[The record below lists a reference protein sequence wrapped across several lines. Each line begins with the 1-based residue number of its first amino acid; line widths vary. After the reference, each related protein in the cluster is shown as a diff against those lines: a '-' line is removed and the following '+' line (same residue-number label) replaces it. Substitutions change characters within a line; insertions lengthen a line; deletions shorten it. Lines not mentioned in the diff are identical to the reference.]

1 MKERVANNYGSFPVV
16 FTKGKGAKLR
26 DIHGKEYID
35 FVSGIGVNC
44 LGHNHPALV
53 TAIQKQVE
61 KQIHIS
67 NYYISDIGVSY
78 TDALLKATE
87 MEGVFYCNSGA
98 EANEAAIK
106 LARKYGFGIQAQ
118 KKTIVTLK
126 QSFHG
131 RTLTTLSATGQEK
144 FHPESFAPY
153 TPDFKHMKANDYA
166 ALDFIDASVCAIMI
180 EAVQGEG
187 GVNLI
192 DADWAQALEKKA
204 REVDALFIVDEVQTG
219 MMRTGSLLASTT
231 LGINPDIITL
241 AKGIAGGVPMGA
253 CLFRGRA
260 KDVFVA
266 GDHQSTFGG
275 NPLALAA
282 AKAVLKEIN
291 TECMQNHVIKMGE
304 KIQNTIRSWNLDII
318 QEVRGRGLMI
328 GIDINFEAAPFQK
341 ACLDNGLC
349 VTTAGPKTLRFLP
362 PLIISEAEI
371 ETGLAIFREVLTA

>member
-16 FTKGKGAKLR
+16 FTKGKGAQLR

-61 KQIHIS
+61 KQMHIS
-67 NYYISDIGVSY
+67 NYYISDVGVSY

-192 DADWAQALEKKA
+192 DA
-204 REVDALFIVDEVQTG
+204 
-219 MMRTGSLLASTT
+219 
-231 LGINPDIITL
+231 
-241 AKGIAGGVPMGA
+241 
-253 CLFRGRA
+253 
-260 KDVFVA
+260 
-266 GDHQSTFGG
+266 
-275 NPLALAA
+275 
-282 AKAVLKEIN
+282 
-291 TECMQNHVIKMGE
+291 
-304 KIQNTIRSWNLDII
+304 
-318 QEVRGRGLMI
+318 
-328 GIDINFEAAPFQK
+328 
-341 ACLDNGLC
+341 
-349 VTTAGPKTLRFLP
+349 
-362 PLIISEAEI
+362 
-371 ETGLAIFREVLTA
+371 